1 MRKNRLCNGSTRNKK
16 LFELSLRNGTEFSQK
31 GYEFAMILQRL
42 NRKLLVLYFL
52 RYFKVLLSLLLR
64 RTLILAFLEKCFLI
78 KLLLNRLNLLFFR
91 AILINDYD
99 GFVGYYLVLMYS
111 DILFSLFEADVSLL
125 GLFFNLAIVCLLVPW
140 RS

>member
-1 MRKNRLCNGSTRNKK
+1 MQNYNFNST
-16 LFELSLRNGTEFSQK
+16 
-31 GYEFAMILQRL
+31 I
-42 NRKLLVLYFL
+42 
-52 RYFKVLLSLLLR
+52 
-64 RTLILAFLEKCFLI
+64 
-78 KLLLNRLNLLFFR
+78 
-91 AILINDYD
+91 DYD